1 MNDQNVQ
8 NEAPLAGIGELP
20 RSVEPSRDLWPAI
33 QARLDER
40 EVPAPPRRRWALHA
54 VAASLALAF
63 VAGLLVGRQAPEG
76 PGLPMPGAIGVDE
89 LAGPAMVAGLQAA
102 ELEFQ
107 AAWKGLPPVSMGQ
120 PALSLEAEQS
130 IQGSWE
136 ELQQAETALLAALE
150 EHPDNPYL
158 GQKLL
163 DLRAQQLQFLRQ
175 LHMLDQNSR
184 RST

>member
-1 MNDQNVQ
+1 MNDQNVHY
-8 NEAPLAGIGELP
+8 EAPPAGIGDLP
-20 RSVEPSRDLWPAI
+20 RSIEPGRDLWPSI
-33 QARLDER
+33 QAQLDER
-40 EVPAPPRRRWALHA
+40 AAPAPRRRSW
-54 VAASLALAF
+54 
-63 VAGLLVGRQAPEG
+63 AGLLIGRQAPNG
-76 PGLPMPGAIGVDE
+76 PAPGAIGVDE
-89 LAGPAMVAGLQAA
+89 LTGPAMVAGLQAA

-107 AAWKGLPPVSMGQ
+107 AAWKGLAPVGLGQ
-120 PALSLEAEQS
+120 PALSLEAEES
-130 IQGSWE
+130 IQGSWQ
-136 ELQQAETALLAALE
+136 ELQQAETALLTALE

>member
-1 MNDQNVQ
+1 MNDQNVHY
-8 NEAPLAGIGELP
+8 EAPPAGIGDLP
-20 RSVEPSRDLWPAI
+20 RSIEPGRDLWPSI
-33 QARLDER
+33 QAQLDER
-40 EVPAPPRRRWALHA
+40 AAPAPRRRSWALQA
-54 VAASLALAF
+54 VAASVALAF
-63 VAGLLVGRQAPEG
+63 IAGLLIGRQAPNG
-76 PGLPMPGAIGVDE
+76 PAPGAIGVDE
-89 LAGPAMVAGLQAA
+89 LTGPAMVAGLQAA

-107 AAWKGLPPVSMGQ
+107 AAWKGLAPVGLGQ
-120 PALSLEAEQS
+120 PALSLEAEES
-130 IQGSWE
+130 IQGSWQ
-136 ELQQAETALLAALE
+136 ELQQAETALLTALE